1 MRLVELERF
10 TAAYFK
16 HEHGGMNRLDKGE
29 PMEAT
34 ILTLALTVI
43 RAVVKN
49 PEKKMKLRSTLLKIR
64 DAITAAFDE

>member
-1 MRLVELERF
+1 
-10 TAAYFK
+10 
-16 HEHGGMNRLDKGE
+16 
-29 PMEAT
+29 METT

-64 DAITAAFDE
+64 DAISVAFDE